1 MARDEYDD
9 KSNLVRVGNPE
20 WYGKILVQQFHANGK
35 SKGWSLSST
44 RQTRDAALHYL
55 VKVAQVDFEEEEE
68 EEERCGLS
76 SQTAPISSKRGG
88 AVMAPPYLLNVGLL

>member
-68 EEERCGLS
+68 EERCGLS

>member
-68 EEERCGLS
+68 EER